1 MRSDER
7 EVEGRVEFT
16 LCSCASVGDRVLV
29 WSGNVFPPLDATHH
43 RLSTNQKL
51 WHLSAVHAEPLNTWL
66 LGWCACKYLTAD
78 IGGSVRERVEF
89 CWNES
94 RWCHGEVWIHR
105 TGFGVGREIRV
116 VIWCAIL
123 TT

>member
-1 MRSDER
+1 MVRQR
-7 EVEGRVEFT
+7 
-16 LCSCASVGDRVLV
+16 
-29 WSGNVFPPLDATHH
+29 FPPLDASHH

-66 LGWCACKYLTAD
+66 LGWCTCKYLTAD
-78 IGGSVRERVEF
+78 IGGGVRERVEF

-105 TGFGVGREIRV
+105 TGLGVLVEKFEWLSGALYLLPRAV
-116 VIWCAIL
+116 SVPL
-123 TT
+123 